1 MSTTAAT
8 AADLL
13 GGVSKPAE
21 QLSSDSAKLGR
32 QGLVVPQKL
41 PLIPRQPGG
50 GRARTFLAHQVF
62 DANLQR
68 RGEPAQSGESRGEVA
83 VLVARERGRLDV
95 DELPEALLAQVGAL
109 AGQAKVFS
117 DHLGERTG
125 HLLSYS
131 WSGHAHHDGGRIKIM
146 FCLVIFDK
154 FTDHPRRMGDGAPSS
169 GGLVA
174 GAGFSPR
181 RMYQRVRAPSPV
193 RLRGAVVVTLDPVE
207 DTDHLESRR
216 HAHMGTVRRPTGNSS
231 LARALVPGGFSR
243 VLEHRPTLEE
253 TP

>member
-1 MSTTAAT
+1 MSATVAT
-8 AADLL
+8 AAHLF
-13 GGVSKPAE
+13 GGLSKPPE
-21 QLSSDSAKLGR
+21 QLSSDSAKLRR
-32 QGLVVPQKL
+32 QGLVVPQKVR
-41 PLIPRQPGG
+41 LITRQPGG
-50 GRARTFLAHQVF
+50 GRAGTFLPHQVF

-83 VLVARERGRLDV
+83 VLVAREGGRLDV
-95 DELPEALLAQVGAL
+95 HELPEALLAQVGAL
-109 AGQAKVFS
+109 ARQAKVFS

-181 RMYQRVRAPSPV
+181 RMYQRVP
-193 RLRGAVVVTLDPVE
+193 
-207 DTDHLESRR
+207 
-216 HAHMGTVRRPTGNSS
+216 
-231 LARALVPGGFSR
+231 
-243 VLEHRPTLEE
+243 EHRPLFASTGL
-253 TP
+253 PS